1 MKRIDNHPFLALI
14 ALFLFGVSLLSGR
27 AQLPGEEGLWTA
39 ESRSSPAEAVS
50 TNETR
55 TTDQQQRRR
64 GFGRFGGN
72 IEGMYKA
79 QITPHWFANNTRF
92 WYRNDLG
99 GGSKEF
105 IL

>member
-1 MKRIDNHPFLALI
+1 MKKFVRFHFHLIALI
-14 ALFLFGVSLLSGR
+14 ALSLPGVSLPSVR
-27 AQLPGEEGLWTA
+27 AQSPGEEDLWRT

-64 GFGRFGGN
+64 GFGRFGGT

-92 WYRNDLG
+92 WYRNDL
-99 GGSKEF
+99 
-105 IL
+105 